1 MPEHRRDPAYATD
14 SPNWARWFAFEHKEA
29 RRWGVREVGRSS
41 PPPALVV
48 REEDQAAED
57 AYQAALAAVYRESE
71 EDERR
76 KAEAAEE

>member
-1 MPEHRRDPAYATD
+1 MP
-14 SPNWARWFAFEHKEA
+14 
-29 RRWGVREVGRSS
+29 S
-41 PPPALVV
+41 PPLVV

-76 KAEAAEE
+76 ELDVIIGAVSVEVVSE